1 MAGLKHFGHS
11 DFRGKGVTGTGHSDL
26 RGKGVTGTGHSDL
39 RGKGV
44 TGTQAFSSQDLPP
57 LSRATCHGNS
67 RRAGQKSRYNRASS
81 PSPFS
86 SFLRRFQDRMYR
98 HRHGCQGRD
107 SWQSLSQLHQAA
119 MAHKRRCRNCDRHE
133 GVVVT
138 YRQNLLANNSGV
150 KSASQSISGS
160 VTRSSHTTADSGF
173 SSGPSSLC
181 SVSSR
186 TRSTPGTLTSPWPP
200 RLQGYPKDQR
210 WLQDSSLQSDSW
222 LCSSVTV
229 TPNSCLSTTLDL
241 SCSCR
246 LCVLQTHLG
255 ENLGYH
261 TLSFIVC
268 FLLIMS

>member
-1 MAGLKHFGHS
+1 MAGLKHF
-11 DFRGKGVTGTGHSDL
+11 
-26 RGKGVTGTGHSDL
+26 GHSDL

-44 TGTQAFSSQDLPP
+44 TGTQAFSSQDLPL

-67 RRAGQKSRYNRASS
+67 RRAGQKSRENRASS
-81 PSPFS
+81 STPFS

-98 HRHGCQGRD
+98 HRHGCEGRD

-119 MAHKRRCRNCDRHE
+119 MAHKRRRRNSDRHE

-138 YRQNLLANNSGV
+138 YRQNLLANNSRV
-150 KSASQSISGS
+150 KSASQSITGS
-160 VTRSSHTTADSGF
+160 VTRSRSDSGF

-186 TRSTPGTLTSPWPP
+186 TQSTPGTLTSPWPP
-200 RLQGYPKDQR
+200 RLHGYPKDQR
-210 WLQDSSLQSDSW
+210 WLQDSSPQSDSW
-222 LCSSVTV
+222 SVTV

-261 TLSFIVC
+261 KLSFIVC